1 MAQRYGGPHSPD
13 PQQPGTGPRG
23 PFGGR
28 RRSRAAA
35 RLNMMFMAALPF
47 LLFSFQQEPVPM
59 GLDIT
64 AFLILV
70 LAAWLTREGIH
81 AQEAYEARRVARRP
95 ALPRKLIAAVLTG
108 GGLFLGGYIP
118 GGSLLHPLIF
128 GVLGLVLHLLAF
140 GPDPMRDKGMEGI
153 DPFQTERVA
162 RAVGEA
168 ETYLAGMKDAIL
180 RTNDRVLLARVEKF
194 QTAARELFRTVEAD
208 PRDLTGARKY
218 MGVYLMGARDAT
230 AKFAD
235 IWVATRDAQ
244 ARADYEAL
252 LDDLETNFAARRR
265 QMLLDDRSDLNI
277 EIDVLR
283 DRLQREGV
291 RAE

>member
-13 PQQPGTGPRG
+13 PQPGTGSRG
-23 PFGGR
+23 PFEGR

-35 RLNMMFMAALPF
+35 RLNMMFMATLPF
-47 LLFSFQQEPVPM
+47 LLFSFQQEPARM
-59 GLDIT
+59 GLDIA
-64 AFLILV
+64 AFLILI

-81 AQEAYEARRVARRP
+81 AQEAYEARPVARRP
-95 ALPRKLIAAVLTG
+95 ALPRKLIAAALTG
-108 GGLFLGGYIP
+108 VGLFVGGYVP
-118 GGSLLHPLIF
+118 DGSLLHPVIF
-128 GVLGLVLHLLAF
+128 GVLGLILHLLAF
-140 GPDPMRDKGMEGI
+140 GADPMRDKGMEGM

-168 ETYLAGMKDAIL
+168 EGYLAGMKDAIL
-180 RTNDRVLLARVEKF
+180 RTNDRQLLARVEKF
-194 QTAARELFRTVEAD
+194 QTAARDLFRTVEAD